1 MDVAHGSKVPFFETY
16 KNFGVTQIITTFV
29 ANVKTM
35 AKPEEYTSL
44 RLPKATV
51 EELKDVR
58 LAFEANYMKRLT
70 NEELMAKLI
79 ACIEDAEP
87 AVWETYC
94 KIVLKRDEEASKKQ

>member
-1 MDVAHGSKVPFFETY
+1 MQIVA
-16 KNFGVTQIITTFV
+16 TFV
-29 ANVKTM
+29 TKVEIM
-35 AKPEEYTSL
+35 AKSDDYSSL

-94 KIVLKRDEEASKKQ
+94 KIVLKRDEEAKKQ

>member
-1 MDVAHGSKVPFFETY
+1 
-16 KNFGVTQIITTFV
+16 
-29 ANVKTM
+29 M
-35 AKPEEYTSL
+35 AKSDDYSSL

-87 AVWETYC
+87 SVWETYC
-94 KIVLKRDEEASKKQ
+94 KIVSKRDEEAPKK

>member
-1 MDVAHGSKVPFFETY
+1 
-16 KNFGVTQIITTFV
+16 
-29 ANVKTM
+29 M
-35 AKPEEYTSL
+35 AKSDDYSSL

-58 LAFEANYMKRLT
+58 LAFEANYMTRLT
-70 NEELMAKLI
+70 NDELMAKLV

-94 KIVLKRDEEASKKQ
+94 KIVSKRDEEAASVSK

>member
-1 MDVAHGSKVPFFETY
+1 
-16 KNFGVTQIITTFV
+16 
-29 ANVKTM
+29 M

-70 NEELMAKLI
+70 NEELMSKLI

-94 KIVLKRDEEASKKQ
+94 KIVLKRDEEAASVSKK

>member
-1 MDVAHGSKVPFFETY
+1 
-16 KNFGVTQIITTFV
+16 
-29 ANVKTM
+29 M
-35 AKPEEYTSL
+35 AKSDEYTSL

-51 EELKDVR
+51 ETLKDVR

-70 NEELMAKLI
+70 NEELIDKLI

-94 KIVLKRDEEASKKQ
+94 KIVLKRDEEAASVSKK

>member
-1 MDVAHGSKVPFFETY
+1 MR
-16 KNFGVTQIITTFV
+16 IITTFV
-29 ANVKTM
+29 AKVEIM

-79 ACIEDAEP
+79 ACIEEAEP

-94 KIVLKRDEEASKKQ
+94 KIVLKRDEEAAKK

>member
-1 MDVAHGSKVPFFETY
+1 
-16 KNFGVTQIITTFV
+16 
-29 ANVKTM
+29 M
-35 AKPEEYTSL
+35 AKLEEYTSL

-94 KIVLKRDEEASKKQ
+94 KIVLKRDEENNVKK

>member
-1 MDVAHGSKVPFFETY
+1 
-16 KNFGVTQIITTFV
+16 
-29 ANVKTM
+29 M
-35 AKPEEYTSL
+35 AKTEEYSSL
-44 RLPKATV
+44 RLPKTTV

-94 KIVLKRDEEASKKQ
+94 RILSKKQENHNQ

>member
-1 MDVAHGSKVPFFETY
+1 
-16 KNFGVTQIITTFV
+16 
-29 ANVKTM
+29 M
-35 AKPEEYTSL
+35 AKSDDYSSM

-58 LAFEANYMKRLT
+58 LAFEANFMKRFT
-70 NEELMAKLI
+70 NEELIDKLI

-94 KIVLKRDEEASKKQ
+94 KIVSKRDEEAKKQ